1 MPDGTPPSVWRWG
14 RVRAGRRATVLV
26 GASNLR
32 SSTLAS
38 LKMGSSDGG
47 GDRTEG
53 GGRYGSAV
61 NDPWADGTGGWC
73 VGTNGDGKGGA
84 VA

>member
-1 MPDGTPPSVWRWG
+1 M
-14 RVRAGRRATVLV
+14 V

-61 NDPWADGTGGWC
+61 NDPWTGGALVRTDPTLSETERVVLWL
-73 VGTNGDGKGGA
+73 
-84 VA
+84 